1 MTTRKTG
8 PGTGSDDDHPHTN
21 LPTLSIKDRADI
33 KTAINKIE
41 EIAVG
46 RGLSDRI
53 NDISVA
59 VAELCTNLVRH
70 SGGSKVSISL
80 LTDMSESKSRAGQ
93 PGLEITVK
101 GSGPGIYDMDQAFKD
116 GFSSAGS
123 RGAGLGAVDEI
134 TDSKRDGKSMI

>member
-1 MTTRKTG
+1 
-8 PGTGSDDDHPHTN
+8 
-21 LPTLSIKDRADI
+21 
-33 KTAINKIE
+33 
-41 EIAVG
+41 VG

-59 VAELCTNLVRH
+59 VAKLCTNLVKH
-70 SGGSKVSISL
+70 SGGDKVSISS
-80 LTDMSESKSRAGQ
+80 LTGMSESKSRAGQ

-101 GSGPGIYDMDQAFKD
+101 DSGPGIYDIDQAFKD

-123 RGAGLGAVDEI
+123 QGAGLGKVNQAVDEI